1 MEPHE
6 IDAELSQLAHN
17 AAARTGLVDSGDEEG
32 WIQRRDRRDSAGSY
46 RELERSLERLSGR
59 HRRALGIVYDFGIPY
74 RGNDSLW
81 RTEREAVVLLSG
93 LMPTRIRVPKGMFGS
108 IRILQA
114 QLIQELGK
122 SALSIQEISRFVGCR
137 KRFVWEV
144 LHPT

>member
-32 WIQRRDRRDSAGSY
+32 WILRRDRRDSQGSY
-46 RELERSLERLSGR
+46 RELERCLEKIDDR
-59 HRRALGIVYDFGIPY
+59 HRRVLHIVYDYGIPY
-74 RGNDSLW
+74 CVEGYDEL
-81 RTEREAVVLLSG
+81 EANAVKQLSE

-114 QLIQELGK
+114 QIISELGK
-122 SALSIQEISRFVGCR
+122 SALSIQDISRFVGCR

-144 LHPT
+144 LHPA